1 MQQPMI
7 MTAAAQAPI
16 TQSRWI
22 INRREDLT
30 WFIGSALAGYA
41 AIALLAAGVP
51 TLPILLVWIL
61 GIDGPHVVATATRT
75 YFDPEERGKLG
86 PLLWAILPCMLA
98 GPMCVYLGY
107 GSWFYLVALTWQ
119 ALHVSKQHF
128 GFAML
133 YRAKV
138 RERDGVLLDK
148 LTILAGMMIPFA
160 RYVLLTFNLVP
171 AEIVGFLDSLLIALY
186 VALIVWFTGRQIQ
199 LWRQGKPVNIAKLL
213 LVAAALPLP
222 WVAFY
227 HALPLGKDGLVR
239 LVMASGLFHAV
250 QYHRLI
256 LFHNRNRYTDDRA
269 PMASFFSKNL
279 LAYAALAVGGS
290 AMVFLLGRQSQ
301 YLAAAV
307 WGVAFT
313 HYVLDSRIWRVRGDK
328 QLAAALRLA

>member
-1 MQQPMI
+1 
-7 MTAAAQAPI
+7 MTMAATAQVQI
-16 TQSRWI
+16 TESRWI
-22 INRREDLT
+22 ISRSEDLT

-51 TLPILLVWIL
+51 ALPILLVWIL

-75 YFDPEERGKLG
+75 YFDPEARGKLG
-86 PLLWAILPCMLA
+86 PLLWAILPCILA

-107 GSWFYLVALTWQ
+107 ASWFYLVALTWQ
-119 ALHVSKQHF
+119 ALHVAKQHF

-148 LTILAGMMIPFA
+148 ITILAGMMIPFT
-160 RYVLLTFNLVP
+160 RFVLLTFDLVP
-171 AEIVGFLDSLLIALY
+171 AAIVGFLDAALIAFY
-186 VALIVWFTGRQIQ
+186 AAIVVGFVGKQVR
-199 LWRQGKPVNIAKLL
+199 LWRHGKPVNIAKLL

-227 HALPLGKDGLVR
+227 YALPLGKEGLVP
-239 LVMASGLFHAV
+239 LAMASGLFHAI

-256 LFHNRNRYTDDRA
+256 LFHNRNRYTDNRA

-290 AMVFLLGRQSQ
+290 AAVFLLGRQSE
-301 YLAAAV
+301 YLAASV